1 MPQIQAAM
9 NSPSPNVE
17 NACAAL
23 SSMQQY

>member
-23 SSMQQY
+23 SSMQQ